1 MQICLKF
8 NVFALQNF
16 LGGHHHKSA
25 PSTPRNPDEDQ
36 RDISALEREK
46 VNKAI
51 EFMFVGINMFW
62 VQLRLILAQ
71 ANLGTIWN
79 ELWEGPKIYRKF
91 KQSWSWLIGNGITKI
106 QQCFEWFRGESL

>member
-1 MQICLKF
+1 MCQLILSIASFVESTFFFSLQCVSMQICLKF

-36 RDISALEREK
+36 WNISALEREK

-71 ANLGTIWN
+71 ANLATI
-79 ELWEGPKIYRKF
+79 
-91 KQSWSWLIGNGITKI
+91 
-106 QQCFEWFRGESL
+106 